1 MNPKELVG
9 EIGRKKQWKV
19 KGGARDDGPQMST
32 KNRFAML
39 AEDDDEEE
47 GVMTINAVT
56 EDVVEVT
63 IDSGASRSV
72 WPMTKK
78 GVHRSPLRKKVK
90 LAAANGTEILVKV
103 RQSWSSSRA
112 ARDARWDFSTQM

>member
-1 MNPKELVG
+1 M
-9 EIGRKKQWKV
+9 I
-19 KGGARDDGPQMST
+19 T

-39 AEDDDEEE
+39 AEDDDEKEDI
-47 GVMTINAVT
+47 MTINAVT
-56 EDVVEVT
+56 EEVVEVT

-90 LAAANGTEILVKV
+90 LAAANGTDILVKGDAEL
-103 RQSWSSSRA
+103 SSSRA
-112 ARDARWDFSTQM
+112 ARDAR